1 METATLAHLWIYW
14 VSREWETWLINRT
27 FVVNFTRSSR
37 SNLSIG
43 LLSHLLNIELF
54 IILITKIP
62 ISVMMPYIVQVS
74 GARLDKGTTD
84 S

>member
-1 METATLAHLWIYW
+1 METATMAHLWVYW
-14 VSREWETWLINRT
+14 VGREWGKWLTNRT

-54 IILITKIP
+54 VILITKIP

-74 GARLDKGTTD
+74 RTASARLSTD
-84 S
+84 D